1 MKNNKLQYN
10 VIKYKGNYAILDI
23 ESFNE
28 IDKARPYDISL
39 AILNNK
45 HEIIDIYC
53 LLNKDIMLKPELQE
67 NCFYKD
73 KLDYYFLDLKDNKDK
88 IKFIFGNG
96 YELCNTLNNIINDY
110 NIKLIKGYNI
120 DFDYKAINRYY
131 NDINNA
137 IRLKRKW
144 YKELGL
150 NYKKIPNLIHNDFKK
165 VNCFDIM
172 LGYTTLLQ
180 NSLTH
185 RLGYEKFC
193 IDNDYLSESLKNI
206 SSKEDHMYRY
216 FINATHEEK
225 HIGYKDVLDEIE
237 LDKKL
242 RQFVHTRELKSSTLL
257 LNTKVDRR
265 VYFRNGL
272 FEINRV
278 KQELNNYHLI

>member
-10 VIKYKGNYAILDI
+10 VIKYKGNYAVLDI
-23 ESFNE
+23 ESFND

-45 HEIIDIYC
+45 HQIIDIYC

-67 NCFYKD
+67 NCYYKD
-73 KLDYYFLDLKDNKDK
+73 KLGYYFLDLKDNKDK
-88 IKFIFGNG
+88 IKFVFGNG

-110 NIKLIKGYNI
+110 DIKLIKGYNI

-131 NDINNA
+131 NDVNNA

-150 NYKKIPNLIHNDFKK
+150 SYKKIPNLIHNDFKK

-180 NSLTH
+180 SSLIY

-193 IDNDYLSESLKNI
+193 IDNDFLSDSLKNI
-206 SSKEDHMYRY
+206 SSKEDHIYRY
-216 FINATHEEK
+216 FINATHEEA
-225 HIGYKDVLDEIE
+225 HIGYKDVFDEIE

-242 RQFVHTRELKSSTLL
+242 RQLVHTKELKSSTLL
-257 LNTKVDRR
+257 LNTKVDKK
-265 VYFRNGL
+265 VYFKNGL

-278 KQELNNYHLI
+278 KQELNNYHLV